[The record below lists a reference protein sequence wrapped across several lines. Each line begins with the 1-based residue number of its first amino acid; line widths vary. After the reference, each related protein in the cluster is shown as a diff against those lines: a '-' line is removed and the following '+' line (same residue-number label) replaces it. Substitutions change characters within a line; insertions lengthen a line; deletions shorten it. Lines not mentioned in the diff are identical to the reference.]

1 MTISRRSLLSSA
13 AAAPPA
19 IAIGA
24 GVLPDAAALA
34 ASAAAGKNI
43 LIFITD
49 QERNIQHFPAG
60 WEEENLPGL
69 TRLKQHG
76 VSFENNFCN
85 ACMCSP
91 SRATLFTGL
100 YPAQHGVKNTLE
112 LDMPAEDYPQT
123 ELSPDLT
130 NIASVMSA
138 AGYEVVFKGKFHLT
152 KPLEGVFEREDG
164 SYGGNWTQ
172 ADLERFGFSRWN
184 PPDAGGNQDIIEGG
198 GGVAD
203 HDRRYLSDDGP
214 NEEGREGVHAFL
226 DARVGAEKPWCLVVS
241 LINPHDVLFYP
252 GPPNMD
258 PPKYVQAGYLPED
271 GWYDGDVGI
280 PVTHEEDMSTKPRAQ
295 RDFIKIFKLAGA
307 PRTNDEKRS
316 YLNFYGNLMKLVDG
330 YLVEV
335 LDLLEANGQLDD
347 TIVIRTSD
355 HGEQG
360 LAHEMQQKN
369 FNFYEETLKVP
380 LVYSNPELFPTR
392 RTSRQLVS
400 HVDMLPTLA
409 TLVDAP
415 VEARNPEWRGVDY
428 ADHVLGTGSGPTQDR
443 IVFTYD
449 DYQAGQRSGPYVR
462 QPNHIVSVRERRW
475 KLAKY
480 WDPSGKE
487 ATEWEMYDLEHDP
500 LERRNL
506 AHRPG
511 RMTKAQRTQFR
522 RLKKRIENI
531 EATTLAPLDG

>member
-1 MTISRRSLLSSA
+1 MPSKRS
-13 AAAPPA
+13 
-19 IAIGA
+19 
-24 GVLPDAAALA
+24 VE
-34 ASAAAGKNI
+34 NMNV

-49 QERNIQHFPAG
+49 QERALQHFPKNWAKK
-60 WEEENLPGL
+60 NLPGL
-69 TRLKQHG
+69 ERLKKHG
-76 VSFENNFCN
+76 LSFENAFCN

-112 LDMPAEDYPQT
+112 LDMPAEYFPQT

-152 KPLEGVFEREDG
+152 KPLDGVYPRDDG
-164 SYGGNWTQ
+164 TIAGNWTQ
-172 ADLERFGFSRWN
+172 ADLERYGFSRWN

-203 HDRRYLSDDGP
+203 NDWRYLSEDGP
-214 NEEGREGVHAFL
+214 EEEGKEGVHAFL
-226 DARVGAEKPWCLVVS
+226 NARADATQPWCLIVS

-252 GPPNMD
+252 GTPGLD
-258 PPKYVQAGYLPED
+258 PPKYVQAGY
-271 GWYDGDVGI
+271 GDASWFEGDIGI
-280 PVTHEEDMSTKPRAQ
+280 PVTHDEDLSTKPSAQ
-295 RDFIKIFKLAGA
+295 ASYVRLLNAFGR
-307 PRTNDEKRS
+307 PRTIEEKQN

-330 YLVEV
+330 YLVEI
-335 LDLLEANGQLDD
+335 LDLLETNGQLAD
-347 TIVIRTSD
+347 TIVMRTSD

-360 LAHEMQQKN
+360 LAHQMQQKN

-380 LVYSNPELFPTR
+380 LVYSNPELFPQK

-409 TLVDAP
+409 SLVETPAG
-415 VEARNPEWRGVDY
+415 ARNPEWRGVDY
-428 ADHVLGTGSGPTQDR
+428 SGLVLGTASGTTQDR
-443 IVFTYD
+443 VVFTYD
-449 DYQAGQRSGPYVR
+449 DYQAGQKTGPYVR

-480 WDPSGKE
+480 WDPSGEE
-487 ATEWEMYDLEHDP
+487 ATEWEMYDLKHDP
-500 LERRNL
+500 LERHNL
-506 AHRPG
+506 AHDPA
-511 RMTKAQRTQFR
+511 RMTKAQREQFK
-522 RLKKRIENI
+522 RLRKRLAKI
-531 EATTLAPLDG
+531 EATTLAPLPG

>member
-76 VSFENNFCN
+76 VSFENAFCN

-91 SRATLFTGL
+91 SRATLLTGL
-100 YPAQHGVKNTLE
+100 YPAQHGVKYTLE
-112 LDMPAEDYPQT
+112 LDMPAEDYPQVEMPT
-123 ELSPDLT
+123 DVENLAT
-130 NIASVMSA
+130 VMAA
-138 AGYEVVFKGKFHLT
+138 AGYEVVLKGKFHLT
-152 KPLEGVFEREDG
+152 KPEAGSTELPDG
-164 SYGGNWTQ
+164 SLVGNWAQ
-172 ADLERFGFSRWN
+172 SDVERYGFTRWN
-184 PPDAGGNQDIIEGG
+184 PPDAGGNQDISEGG

-203 HDRRYLSDDGP
+203 HDGRYMDGDGS
-214 NEEGREGVHAFL
+214 NEDGEEGVHAFL
-226 DARVGAEKPWCLVVS
+226 DARVGAEKPWCLLVS

-252 GPPNMD
+252 GSPQLD
-258 PPKYVQAGYLPED
+258 PPKWQQAGYGD
-271 GWYDGDVGI
+271 ASWYEGTIGI
-280 PVTHEEDMSTKPRAQ
+280 PVTHDEDLSTKPSAQ
-295 RDFIKIFKLAGA
+295 ANYVRLLNLFGR
-307 PRTNDEKRS
+307 PRTADEKRK
-316 YLNFYGNLMKLVDG
+316 YLNFYGNLMKHVDS
-330 YLVEV
+330 YLVAI
-335 LDLLEANGQLDD
+335 LDQLEENGQLDD

-360 LAHEMQQKN
+360 LAHQMQQKN
-369 FNFYEETLKVP
+369 FNFYEETLHVP
-380 LVYSNPELFPTR
+380 LVFSNPALFPSK
-392 RTSRQLVS
+392 RTSKQMVS

-409 TLVDAP
+409 SLVAAP
-415 VEARNPEWRGVDY
+415 EASRNPDWRGVDY
-428 ADHVLGTGSGPTQDR
+428 SEHLLGAGAGPTQDH

-449 DYQAGQRSGPYVR
+449 DFQAGQKTGPYVR
-462 QPNHIVSVRERRW
+462 QPSHIVSVREKRW
-475 KLAKY
+475 KLARY

-487 ATEWEMYDLEHDP
+487 ADQFEMYDLKNDP

-511 RMTKAQRTQFR
+511 QMTKAQRTQFR
-522 RLKKRIENI
+522 RLKKRLDHIE
-531 EATTLAPLDG
+531 ETTLAP